1 MFTPTDIDA
10 ERLSQIERINVIGTS
25 GSGKSTFGRR
35 LADSLGLPFVEM
47 DAVYWR
53 PNWGQP
59 TDDEFIPQIAQIAA
73 RPRWVLD
80 GNYSRTTPAK
90 WERAQL
96 VVWLDMS
103 LTRTIYRVTSRC
115 IKRSFSGEEVWPGT
129 GNRETLR
136 KSFLSRKSVILW
148 ALTNF
153 HRNRRR
159 YAEWFAANE
168 YPHLAFVR
176 LRSPG
181 EVERFLEVA
190 SNASGLA
197 EK

>member
-1 MFTPTDIDA
+1 MFIPTDMDA
-10 ERLSQIERINVIGTS
+10 ERLSRIERINVIGTS

-35 LADSLGLPFVEM
+35 LAEVLGLPYIEM

-59 TDDEFIPQIAQIAA
+59 TDEEFIPQIAEIAA
-73 RPRWVLD
+73 GSRWVLD
-80 GNYSRTTPAK
+80 GNYSRTTPVK
-90 WERAQL
+90 WSRAQL

-115 IKRSFSGEEVWPGT
+115 LKRAFAGNEIWPGT

-159 YAEWFAANE
+159 YDEMFASAE

-176 LRSPG
+176 LTSPS
-181 EVERFLEVA
+181 EVKRFLEVA
-190 SNASGLA
+190 FRAGELT